1 VSPAAPA
8 DHAAI
13 AASLAQLTSGWT
25 PTPGIAPDTLTA
37 AREALVASLLAGHS
51 ASDLHIVQPAVRAD
65 VPAEPRLAAELGAI
79 ATRIAAGPRPATTAI
94 VRSPLAATLTNP
106 TGVPA
111 WARSAQV
118 PTSLGPFLD
127 IHGLPHW
134 VDLIRITAS
143 MPIAFGNAASPFG
156 VLPVRRLIP
165 GPPAPTQLTLVAG
178 SVWFTA
184 KWLAA
189 TLPDGFTGF
198 SITGGTLA
206 SSAPLSLQNGV
217 YVAPAGAT
225 LTLKCTLAPAPV
237 PAGPAAPGADAL
249 AARFMPPLNITIVF
263 KQSSAVLQAVGDA
276 SATAYGSTVATAGV
290 KKYAITN
297 PIFKPSPI
305 EPRFSEY
312 LIFEGISVDEMT
324 GKQHYLDAHIA
335 YRRACLNAIEYLKK
349 FGYSGEQAYMILG
362 TAPCEGRISGIV
374 DIPNACCTLAI
385 PTEIFDFDIL
395 PNAAGPKPSVP
406 AGIGVSKTS

>member
-1 VSPAAPA
+1 MYSYAFCNRGSVIPHPVYHLWGPVSPAASA

-276 SATAYGSTVATAGV
+276 SATAYGSSPQPDSPTSPTVRPSSMSKVTPSTARTSPSLV
-290 KKYAITN
+290 KN
-297 PIFKPSPI
+297 D
-305 EPRFSEY
+305 
-312 LIFEGISVDEMT
+312 V
-324 GKQHYLDAHIA
+324 
-335 YRRACLNAIEYLKK
+335 RRSLTCK
-349 FGYSGEQAYMILG
+349 SGF
-362 TAPCEGRISGIV
+362 IV
-374 DIPNACCTLAI
+374 HNRTRSHTLR
-385 PTEIFDFDIL
+385 
-395 PNAAGPKPSVP
+395 
-406 AGIGVSKTS
+406 